1 MNYFREIKK
10 LANSGQMNSAKLLAK
25 NLISIRKQKERMI
38 QSKSQLGSIE
48 TKSNVKKK
56 KKKIPF
62 FKFLKQI

>member
-1 MNYFREIKK
+1 MKREIKK

-56 KKKIPF
+56 KKNSIF
-62 FKFLKQI
+62 QIFQTNLI